1 MSTKKE
7 KDFAYYRE
15 KYGEQHYMFTFEW
28 KAGDDRHIANIPANS
43 VKEAFPRVLVLLK
56 HFRQDVN
63 YKRLNKAKEKG
74 LLNKLLIVKKR
85 KLESPTIYMPPS

>member
-15 KYGEQHYMFTFEW
+15 KYGEQHYMFSFSW
-28 KAGDDRHIANIPANS
+28 RAGEDQHIANIPDNT
-43 VKEAFPRVLVLLK
+43 VKEAFPRLLVLLK
-56 HFRQDVN
+56 HFHQDVN
-63 YKRLNKAKEKG
+63 YRRLKKAKEKG
-74 LLNKLLIVKKR
+74 LLKKLVKVERR